1 MFLQFFYICYILFY
15 IFRFIYANV
24 GVNGR
29 VSDGGVWARCDF
41 KKKLEKGLL
50 NLPSPVKLPHSLND
64 IKIPYHVIADDAFP
78 LGLNLMKPYN
88 QTDVSN
94 NIPNRIFNYR

>member
-1 MFLQFFYICYILFY
+1 M
-15 IFRFIYANV
+15 

-41 KKKLEKGLL
+41 KKKLERGLL
-50 NLPSPVKLPHSLND
+50 NLPSPIKLPGSHDNTA
-64 IKIPYHVIADDAFP
+64 IPFHVISDEAFP

-88 QTDVSN
+88 QTQVFQ

>member
-1 MFLQFFYICYILFY
+1 MFY

-41 KKKLEKGLL
+41 KKKLEEGLL
-50 NLPSPVKLPHSLND
+50 NLPSPVKLPDSLND